1 MSPPIERATI
11 IGDGAMGTVCGLLL
25 AGHGVDVTMWG
36 AFPEQIADLQ
46 RDRENRRFLPGHKLP
61 DNLRVTSDPAE
72 AFAGTGLVVN
82 AVPCQYIRP
91 VWERLAA
98 RCPAETLVVS
108 VAKGI
113 EIETLLRPTQIISQ
127 LVGKVSVGV
136 LSGPSI
142 APEVAKGMPA
152 TVVVASEDCALAEL
166 CQAAFSTS
174 HFRVYTN
181 PDPVGVELAGATKNV
196 IALAAGII
204 DGIGAGDN
212 AKAALLT
219 RGLVE
224 ITRLGVALGAQA
236 DTFRGLAG
244 IGDLVTT
251 CISPVGRNRSA
262 GERIGRGVPPAE
274 VLASS
279 QSVIEGIPTAQS
291 VLSLAHQYIVEM
303 PITSAVYSV
312 LFEHLPP
319 RDAID
324 LLMCRQLKPE

>member
-25 AGHGVDVTMWG
+25 AERGVQVTMWG
-36 AFPEQIADLQ
+36 FFPQQIAELE

-61 DNLRVTSDPAE
+61 ESFRVTSDVGE
-72 AFAGTGLVVN
+72 ALADVELLVN

-91 VWERLAA
+91 VWNRLAD
-98 RCPAETLVVS
+98 RCPAGARVVS

-113 EIETLLRPTQIISQ
+113 EVETLLRPTQIIAG
-127 LVGKVSVGV
+127 LLGEVTVGV

-142 APEVAKGMPA
+142 APEVAAGLPA
-152 TVVVASEDCALAEL
+152 TVVAASEDLAFAEL
-166 CQAAFSTS
+166 CQDAFSTD

-181 PDPVGVELAGATKNV
+181 PDLIGVELAGATKNV

-224 ITRLGVALGAQA
+224 ITRLGVALGAHA
-236 DTFRGLAG
+236 DTFKGLAG
-244 IGDLVTT
+244 VGDLVTT

-262 GERIGRGVPPAE
+262 GEKIGRGLPVAE
-274 VLASS
+274 VISSS
-279 QSVIEGIPTAQS
+279 QSVVEGIPTTES
-291 VLSLAHQYIVEM
+291 VLSLAHQYNVDM

-319 RDAID
+319 ADAID
-324 LLMCRQLKPE
+324 LLMCRHLTPE